1 MSWVTPIGSAPEQ
14 VDYRLGQQ
22 HGCVTG
28 ISGDAQ
34 LEYRTDAERPLIW
47 IGQAL
52 ADLGIEA
59 GTELTPEQFPLARA
73 MMDGYHP
80 RSGEQLV
87 EHKLGVPIEA
97 KVPIAQLVRM
107 IEGVAREAKVD
118 VSEVL
123 RHRQGRW
130 SGTTSK
136 RMHDMFN
143 RAKRSVGRHG
153 ETAMLRADHAG
164 QLADAAELRLTT
176 VWDPGV
182 FEAAAANLT
191 KTITITA
198 KDGTQ
203 TDAVVANRVIVGNR
217 GYDITL
223 TLPKSFS
230 LLREFVDEETGNA
243 LDAIYLEQ
251 GGATFAWL
259 ETNTAYGMRGHH
271 GDGSKAE
278 TVPGNGFA
286 GWAMIHPAA
295 RPAVGQCCG
304 DPHWHIHYTITNM
317 TKGPDGK
324 WSTVAAG
331 GRDLMRHIPAAAK
344 LLHGSVR
351 HVFTQ
356 RYGIA
361 WRRSERTGQW
371 EVASIPDAAIKE
383 FSQRGADIHA
393 MLLDLGFTEQ
403 DASRSLKSM
412 VQQET
417 RQAKNDTHEPELTHR
432 EQNRQRAIDAGLD
445 PDAMAQN
452 AHIPVMPEEATRLP
466 TINELATA
474 LQDVERG
481 LTGHSRRFS
490 RVDAIAAVVDQLP
503 NGAQHHAVE
512 TLTDEILRHN
522 GFVPLISID
531 NDDENPA
538 AGVGE
543 RRQLGAEHMTNA
555 QLYTTEDI
563 VTAEKAIVAAAQ
575 ASHEDQTPIRV
586 SRTTAEM
593 AADTIEATNGFILS
607 AEQRRELLNIVTSGQ
622 AIDALIGGPGSG
634 KTTLMEAARIAY
646 ETEGFVVAGAST
658 QGVAAQ
664 NLQAASNIPSRT
676 VAQWRWRID
685 HKDGLNGTDVLIL
698 DEAGMTHDRDRAAL
712 YQAAKNSGTKIVE
725 IFDPKQLRGVGCGSM
740 VAIVHKMVDGGA
752 LLDNRR
758 QADEDERAA
767 VAAWRDG
774 NYVEALTSWADRDRL
789 IVGKTSQ
796 DTTAAML
803 AIWIDQRIGAP
814 DPHTEMLGLLMVA
827 STNEQV
833 DRLNAGAQAIRE
845 VQGELGH
852 GRTYDLP
859 GGHTIHLHENDHVLV
874 RINERHTDDPD
885 ALNGYRGVITHIDD
899 TGHLAV
905 TWTRSVPG
913 GHVHESRTFDPGY
926 VAKGGLTHGYA
937 LTVHKSQG
945 LNINKTW
952 TGEDDEQR
960 GGAVLFHAPG
970 ADNRSFLVATS
981 RHTQAVWTFASQQD
995 FETPQDTYMLGEPDS
1010 AFARKRRVITKMVER
1025 AVDTENNANDRPVL
1039 VDLKQLKDPFPK
1051 PQPSDSNT
1059 AQAGRHA
1066 ASAEQRATAEEL
1078 LRDVWQNH
1086 VAVNAVTTGS
1096 TFDSIA
1102 RLIDRLSSSTIDP
1115 RDTLARINP
1124 AILVRP
1130 DVRDASRL
1138 VNAALKRVAKAP
1150 KASAQG
1156 NSAPAP
1162 SREAQLRD
1170 QTADLLRETWNDHP
1184 SAELVITG
1192 SAFGALA
1199 QNLARAAGAGHDPR
1213 DVLAAIDPQTLK
1225 EKENPA
1231 AFAAWRI
1238 RTLTTSSTR
1247 ATTDDQERVGLSAAP
1262 RLNLLIPSYERTM
1275 AHLESVTKDG
1285 SDANLSPPQPAKI
1298 YGMWPPWLPRP
1309 PEPLGLEGR
1318 HRALASAAT
1327 ADAKRIQT
1335 RVVTLARDAA
1345 RDRPEWVKQL
1355 GPTPEGAAQTARYL
1369 AALAILAAYR
1379 EQHGITTPEPL
1390 GEALTSD
1397 QPNPAYE
1404 AARSAE
1410 QQARRATTPKITP
1423 SIGSRSAADPP
1434 SPAPAALTPS
1444 KETGEKQRLVEQQ
1457 RWETAVRRRR
1467 DLDHQPHDP
1476 RPGPRPGA

>member
-1 MSWVTPIGSAPEQ
+1 MSWVTSIGSAPEQ

-22 HGCVTG
+22 HGCVAS

-52 ADLGIEA
+52 ADLGVEA

-97 KVPIAQLVRM
+97 QVPIAQLVRM

-136 RMHDMFN
+136 RMLDMFD
-143 RAKRSVGRHG
+143 RAKRSVARHG

-164 QLADAAELRLTT
+164 QLADAAELRLTS

-182 FEAAAANLT
+182 FEGAAANLT

-198 KDGTQ
+198 EDGTQ
-203 TDAVVANRVIVGNR
+203 SDAVVDNRVITGNR

-230 LLREFVDEETGNA
+230 LFREFVDEETGNA
-243 LDAIYLEQ
+243 LDAIYLKQ

-271 GDGSKAE
+271 GDGSKADK
-278 TVPGNGFA
+278 VPGNGFA

-295 RPAVGQCCG
+295 RPAAGHCCG
-304 DPHWHIHYTITNM
+304 DPHWHVHYTIANM

-351 HVFTQ
+351 HVLTQ

-383 FSQRGADIHA
+383 FSQRGADIQA

-403 DASRSLKSM
+403 EASRSLKRM
-412 VQQET
+412 VKQET
-417 RQAKNDTHEPELTHR
+417 RQAKADTPEQELTRR
-432 EQNRQRAIDAGLD
+432 ERNRQRALDAGLD
-445 PDAMAQN
+445 PDSMAQD
-452 AHIPVMPEEATRLP
+452 AHIPVTPEEATRQP
-466 TINELATA
+466 NINELAIA

-481 LTGHSRRFS
+481 LTAHSRRFS
-490 RVDAIAAVVDQLP
+490 RVDALAAVVDQLP
-503 NGAQHHAVE
+503 NGAQHHTVE
-512 TLTDEILRHN
+512 TLTDDVLRHN

-531 NDDENPA
+531 NDDDPA

-543 RRQLGAEHMTNA
+543 RHQLGADHMTNA
-555 QLYTTEDI
+555 QLYTTQDI
-563 VTAEKAIVAAAQ
+563 VTAEKTIVSAAQ

-586 SRTTAEM
+586 ARNTAEM
-593 AADTIEATNGFILS
+593 AANTIEATNGFTLS
-607 AEQRRELLNIVTSGQ
+607 TEQRRELLNIVTSGQ

-646 ETEGFVVAGAST
+646 EAEGFVVAGAST

-664 NLQAASNIPSRT
+664 NLQAASNISSRT

-685 HKDGLNGTDVLIL
+685 NGNGLSGIDVLIL

-712 YQAAKNSGTKIVE
+712 YQAAEDSGTKIVE
-725 IFDPKQLRGVGCGSM
+725 IFDPKQLRGVGCGSVVAVVHEM
-740 VAIVHKMVDGGA
+740 VEGGA

-767 VAAWRDG
+767 VAAWREG

-803 AIWIDQRIGAP
+803 ATWIDQRIGAP

-885 ALNGYRGVITHIDD
+885 ALNGYRGVITHIDG

-905 TWTRSVPG
+905 TWTRAVPG
-913 GHVHESRTFDPGY
+913 GHVRESRTFDPGY

-1010 AFARKRRVITKMVER
+1010 AFTRRRRVITKMVER
-1025 AVDTENNANDRPVL
+1025 AVDTEINANDRPVL
-1039 VDLKQLKDPFPK
+1039 VDLKQLKDPLPK
-1051 PQPSDSNT
+1051 SELSGSDT
-1059 AQAGRHA
+1059 PQAGRHA

-1086 VAVNAVTTGS
+1086 AAVDAVTNGS
-1096 TFDSIA
+1096 AFDSIA
-1102 RLIDRLSSSTIDP
+1102 RLIDRLSSSSTDP
-1115 RDTLARINP
+1115 RDALVRINP
-1124 AILVRP
+1124 AIMVRP
-1130 DVRDASRL
+1130 DVRDASRI
-1138 VNAALKRVAKAP
+1138 VCAALKRVAKAS
-1150 KASAQG
+1150 KAADQG
-1156 NSAPAP
+1156 DGAPAITQ
-1162 SREAQLRD
+1162 EAQLRD
-1170 QTADLLRETWNDHP
+1170 QAADLLRETWNDHP
-1184 SAELVITG
+1184 GAELVITG

-1199 QNLARAAGAGHDPR
+1199 QNLARAADSGHDPR

-1231 AFAAWRI
+1231 AFVAWRI
-1238 RTLTTSSTR
+1238 RTSTTASTR
-1247 ATTDDQERVGLSAAP
+1247 ATTDDQESAFLGAAP
-1262 RLNLLIPSYERTM
+1262 RLNLLIPSYQRTM
-1275 AHLESVTKDG
+1275 ARLESATKDDP
-1285 SDANLSPPQPAKI
+1285 SANMDPPQPVKT
-1298 YGMWPPWLPRP
+1298 YGMWPSWLPRP
-1309 PEPLGLEGR
+1309 PQPAALEGR
-1318 HRALASAAT
+1318 DRALAAAAT
-1327 ADAKRIQT
+1327 ADAKRIQA

-1345 RDRPEWVKQL
+1345 RDRPEWVEQL
-1355 GPTPEGAAQTARYL
+1355 GPAPEGAAQTARYL

-1379 EQHGITTPEPL
+1379 EQHGITTSEPL
-1390 GEALTSD
+1390 GEANRND
-1397 QPNPAYE
+1397 QARPGHE

-1410 QQARRATTPKITP
+1410 EQARRATA
-1423 SIGSRSAADPP
+1423 SRPAMAIESSSATD
-1434 SPAPAALTPS
+1434 SQSRAPAGPIDP
-1444 KETGEKQRLVEQQ
+1444 KETVDRLRLVEQQ
-1457 RWETAVRRRR
+1457 QREFAARHRRE
-1467 DLDHQPHDP
+1467 LDHQPRDP
-1476 RPGPRPGA
+1476 RPGPRPGL